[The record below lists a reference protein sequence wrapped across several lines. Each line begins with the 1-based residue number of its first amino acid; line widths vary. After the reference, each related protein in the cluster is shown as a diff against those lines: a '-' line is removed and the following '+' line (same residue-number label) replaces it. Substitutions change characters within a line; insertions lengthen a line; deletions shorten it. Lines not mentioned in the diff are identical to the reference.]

1 MAKAEGFKNRLTK
14 AQEELVKALDA
25 EKAKK
30 KVLSEKIVQE
40 LAKLEKANVRTL
52 NSLNKEYLEECT
64 NNENKINEFI
74 EELNA
79 LNEELQSSISS
90 YEEHYSEFNE
100 EEALKKESEKL
111 INNAKNKFKR
121 EIQDINIKI
130 DRIDKELKETI
141 ETRNNDFNEELTNFK
156 NKTIEFDKRKRFEVS
171 KIQNNTIKEYDAL
184 QKLLLQENKKSE
196 IKSINKKIK
205 QIRFNGLIEEKEC
218 TFRHLAEQKQFEL
231 DYAKYEYEFKCES
244 SKLEKDYNNRIED
257 TKFDKSL
264 IEFNFKKN
272 SNKNETD
279 VKHSFNES
287 DKQYKLEFNT
297 KLEELYKSIN
307 EKTNQKISFEKENIE
322 SETNVIKKVYQEIE
336 NTDNKQTTKFLENN
350 NKELLLINKDVSLI
364 QKNIDYTI
372 NFYIQNIINL
382 YTKQFRAYML
392 REETFV
398 NSLLINNVNGAFL
411 QGNKYDE
418 YVNQVKELF
427 VAFRENEE
435 NYINSFNDY
444 LTNAMN
450 DLFKQVEIF
459 ANAINQLNDNINN
472 IINEYHNNIGKVLA
486 DAREKGFVFVDEIK
500 ANLLNEVCSKENE
513 NNSLIVKQL
522 QEVADQKSK
531 IMAEFES
538 RELAVKSIETNLDG
552 EYMTEYAGLEKVK
565 TDAKAIIDSKYNNE
579 MNEYLVDYENKV
591 KNINLKYDEENRSV
605 EKQYKVKIGLL

>member
-141 ETRNNDFNEELTNFK
+141 ETRNTDFNEELTNFK

-591 KNINLKYDEENRSV
+591 KNINLKYDEENKSV